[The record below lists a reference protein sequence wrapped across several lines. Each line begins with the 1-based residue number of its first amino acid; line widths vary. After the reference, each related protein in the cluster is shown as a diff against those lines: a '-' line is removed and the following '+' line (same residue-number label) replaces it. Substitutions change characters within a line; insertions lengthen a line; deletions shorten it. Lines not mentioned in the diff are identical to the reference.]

1 MNPIKSVILSIL
13 GGMCISLGA
22 TAFLSLD
29 NKVLGAIFFSV
40 GLFTILTFG
49 FNLYTGKVCYV
60 FENDKAY
67 ALNIAVIWVGNL
79 LGAIVTA
86 FVEKLTRFGP
96 ALMEKAQ
103 TIAEAKLSDN
113 LLSIFILSILCNIMI
128 YIAVDGYKNNP
139 HEVGKYLAVFF
150 GVTIFIICGFEH
162 SVANMYYFSMAGVWS
177 PKTLLYEIVMTAGN
191 AVGGF
196 MIPQLKRLMAKY
208 D

>member
-67 ALNIAVIWVGNL
+67 ALNIAVIWIGNL

-162 SVANMYYFSMAGVWS
+162 SVANMYYFSMAGAWS

>member
-177 PKTLLYEIVMTAGN
+177 PKTLLY
-191 AVGGF
+191 
-196 MIPQLKRLMAKY
+196 
-208 D
+208 